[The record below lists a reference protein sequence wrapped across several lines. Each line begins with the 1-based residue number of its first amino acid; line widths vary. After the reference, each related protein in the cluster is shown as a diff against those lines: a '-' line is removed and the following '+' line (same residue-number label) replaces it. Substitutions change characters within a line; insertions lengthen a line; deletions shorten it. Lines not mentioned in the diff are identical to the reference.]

1 MIRYEKIIYK
11 YAICRPYLYDKT
23 NQGSKLLQFGNTT
36 LTILLNRLMSLW
48 FGSKERKRLSDNQI
62 QRCLHLNTLQIIFLE
77 KKIKPI
83 TRLNQTF
90 SSKELVKSYELPI
103 IEK

>member
-1 MIRYEKIIYK
+1 
-11 YAICRPYLYDKT
+11 
-23 NQGSKLLQFGNTT
+23 
-36 LTILLNRLMSLW
+36 MSLW

-62 QRCLHLNTLQIIFLE
+62 QRCLHLNTLQIIFLDFFF
-77 KKIKPI
+77 KPI